1 MLYPPKSN
9 QIEDV
14 TQLRSESFLRWIS
27 TKVEGIYSFLIIF
40 ATQICLCM
48 PTLSRSSFSCTR
60 YFTRVVFS
68 EISTYTMA

>member
-1 MLYPPKSN
+1 
-9 QIEDV
+9 
-14 TQLRSESFLRWIS
+14 
-27 TKVEGIYSFLIIF
+27 
-40 ATQICLCM
+40 M